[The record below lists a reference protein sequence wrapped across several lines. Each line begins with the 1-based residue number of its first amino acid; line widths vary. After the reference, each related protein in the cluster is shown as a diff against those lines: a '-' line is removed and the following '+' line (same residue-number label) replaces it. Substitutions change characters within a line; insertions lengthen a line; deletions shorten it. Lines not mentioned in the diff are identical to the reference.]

1 MANAAC
7 ITKDDLER
15 MKKESIIETKEE
27 KIQKKKIADEQ
38 IAQQMSKANARKQRM
53 AENDQNR
60 DSKVPP
66 TLQELAQ
73 KERATN
79 LLSKAQ
85 MQIDEEQDDVK
96 HMNQMVLYSKVVTI
110 RDKQLEEN
118 KRLESEWTQ
127 EQKKL
132 DMMME
137 IERLKSLKEQDERE
151 QRRKVAVKKGQT
163 VIVDQIKDREVAR

>member
-1 MANAAC
+1 MANAVC

-15 MKKESIIETKEE
+15 IKKSTVIETKEE

-38 IAQQMSKANARKQRM
+38 VAQQMSKANARKQRM

-60 DSKVPP
+60 ASKVPP
-66 TLQELAQ
+66 TVQELAQ

-110 RDKQLEEN
+110 RDK
-118 KRLESEWTQ
+118 
-127 EQKKL
+127 
-132 DMMME
+132 
-137 IERLKSLKEQDERE
+137 
-151 QRRKVAVKKGQT
+151 
-163 VIVDQIKDREVAR
+163 